1 MIYPKPLTI
10 EEQIELLKS
19 RGLRIEE
26 QEEFLRN
33 ALINISYQ
41 RFKPYFSPFYH
52 SPETRCFQPGTTF
65 SCIMHNYEFD
75 ARLREIV
82 FQMLAVFEIRF
93 RAKLINL
100 LSCAQGSDWL
110 LKRDIFCEK
119 TGKSISSSYDAMIAE
134 LKTDCNPQS
143 DNYYIRKF
151 YLHYPQAELPPSW
164 AVIEAI
170 SFGKLCR
177 IYTQLKLAPEKR
189 EIAHFFG
196 APSIEIFESWIAA
209 FRYVRNICAH
219 HSLLWR
225 RKLTSQL
232 ILPARKTNKLLHTDA
247 PLDYK
252 GIYIL
257 LTCLL
262 AVADKMSLL
271 QFRKDLLSLLN
282 NAPDKQLRQ
291 MSFPETWKHEYIWQ
305 STAA

>member
-10 EEQIELLKS
+10 EEQVQLLKN
-19 RGLRIEE
+19 RGLCIDQ
-26 QEEFLRN
+26 QEDQLRD
-33 ALINISYQ
+33 ALVNISFQ

-52 SPETRCFQPGTTF
+52 SAEVRSFLPGTRFT
-65 SCIMHNYEFD
+65 CIMHQYEFD

-82 FQMLAVFEIRF
+82 FHMLAVFEIRF
-93 RAKLINL
+93 RAKLIND

-110 LKRDIFCEK
+110 LKRSIFTEK
-119 TGKSISSSYDAMIAE
+119 TGKDSNSSFDAMLAE
-134 LKTDCNPQS
+134 LKIDCNAQS
-143 DNYYIRKF
+143 DNFYIRMF
-151 YLHYPQAELPPSW
+151 YAHHPQAELPPSW
-164 AVIEAI
+164 MVIEAV

-177 IYTQLKLAPEKR
+177 IYTQLKLASEKR
-189 EIAHFFG
+189 AIAHHFG

-225 RKLTSQL
+225 RRLTAQL
-232 ILPARKTNKLLHTDA
+232 VLPSRKTNKLLHTDA

-252 GIYIL
+252 GVYIL

-262 AVADKMSLL
+262 AVADRMSLQ

-291 MSFPETWKHEYIWQ
+291 MSFPETWKHENIWQ
-305 STAA
+305 YNAA

>member
-1 MIYPKPLTI
+1 MIYPTPLTI
-10 EEQIELLKS
+10 EAQIELLKS
-19 RGLRIEE
+19 RGLCVNQ
-26 QEEFLRN
+26 QEELLRN
-33 ALINISYQ
+33 ALVNISFQ
-41 RFKPYFSPFYH
+41 RFKPYFTPFYY
-52 SPETRCFQPGTTF
+52 SSENRQFLPGTSFT
-65 SCIMHNYEFD
+65 CIMHHYEFD

-82 FQMLAVFEIRF
+82 FQMLAVFEVRF

-110 LKRDIFCEK
+110 LKRNLFCDK
-119 TGKSISSSYDAMIAE
+119 LSKDLHSSYDSMIAE
-134 LKTDCNPQS
+134 LKIDCNSQS
-143 DNYYIRKF
+143 DNFYIRKF
-151 YLHYPQAELPPSW
+151 YTHYPQAELPPSW
-164 AVIEAI
+164 VVIEAV

-177 IYTQLKLAPEKR
+177 IYTQLKLAAEKR
-189 EIAHFFG
+189 EIAHHFG

-232 ILPARKTNKLLHTDA
+232 VLPSRKTNKLLHTDG

-252 GIYIL
+252 GVYIM

-262 AVADKMSLL
+262 AVADRMSLL
-271 QFRKDLLSLLN
+271 QFRKDLLSFLH

-291 MSFPETWKHEYIWQ
+291 MSFPETWKNESIWQ
-305 STAA
+305 YKAA